1 MKHLIL
7 TTLLLITVLSSSL
20 NAQQISSANYNKEFI
35 HEDFNQEGEH
45 FKIVTTTDNYFIL
58 DKGDYLLSRNNNES
72 EYAIIANNSSVSNFI
87 LKTAVRLGPS
97 NNKKA
102 SIGIVLKAQ
111 QDGKGAII
119 FEINKKGEYRIKQL
133 LGSNYKTLSG
143 SSKHKGWVKN
153 KTINGVDEH
162 NFIEIRTENNIYDVY
177 INSDYL
183 TTFFIPDYTNGSCG
197 LIISPETKARVAY
210 YHINIKGES
219 TIPTTSYADEN
230 TNNTN
235 TTIEELNRKITT
247 LEANNAKLNSLNTE
261 ARENQEGE
269 LKSLREKDTDQAALT
284 IEQEKEIASL
294 NRSITDLKNSNL
306 KVEGLEKTITEN
318 TTLIN
323 NLTSEKSALSTEVTK
338 LTETTTSLNA
348 KNADLAAVTI
358 EQEKEINTLRNSTEN
373 LDITITKLNTENKEY
388 LSKINSLNTKNADL
402 AAVTIEQEKEINT
415 LRNSTENSDITITK
429 LNTENKEYL
438 SKINS
443 LNTKNADLAAVT
455 IEQEK
460 EINTLRNSTENSDI
474 TITKL
479 NTENKEYLSKINS
492 LNTKNADL
500 AAVTIEQEKEIIS
513 LKSSITDLKS
523 KNTSASS
530 TNKQQTK
537 NIDALKQQVTLE
549 KSVSTS
555 LTNDLKKVNK
565 SSNSKIKKLTTEV
578 NTLKNQLNTTTNIN
592 ASLTSDLSAEKIAHS
607 KTKNGLSK
615 SVTKKITETK
625 ALEAQLNTISQQ
637 LQLANKKGVLAKEC
651 AKNAATLN
659 AELKNAKQETSTLQ
673 NIKNKQ
679 DDIVNNL
686 NSQLSL
692 LKAKQ
697 LELNTEVQALSKKK
711 SKLETTN
718 IELKELFILKDF
730 EVNGVKPSE
739 LTKQTNTYPTPK
751 ELEGNST
758 IYAVQ
763 FGVFMQVQAY
773 STLKVLDEVWYETT
787 EHDTY
792 VYLSGKFK
800 NPQEATAHKN
810 KVAAL
815 GYPNAFVVTLR
826 K

>member
-348 KNADLAAVTI
+348 
-358 EQEKEINTLRNSTEN
+358 
-373 LDITITKLNTENKEY
+373 
-388 LSKINSLNTKNADL
+388 KNADL